1 MLCSGSVSE
10 DVHGRVSVCVCWII
24 HVSDTALEKQME
36 HALLVGTLQPYLME
50 EKKKYSQFILA
61 HAGYQLY
68 AEAQALFF
76 LL

>member
-1 MLCSGSVSE
+1 
-10 DVHGRVSVCVCWII
+10 
-24 HVSDTALEKQME
+24 ME